1 MYFKNRY
8 KQAVWAASGSIAVL
22 IVVLMFVQ
30 GKYKL
35 TPYIIPIDMGL
46 NYAILAS
53 ILVAIIPPA
62 IVEVNNNR
70 WLKQVDKNLSKILM
84 DVTESVRSG
93 MPMIRALEEASQRD
107 YGPISKNLEIAVVN
121 FNLTSDFDGSM
132 KWFGESLIQPSG
144 KRMATILTEAQ
155 KSGGKMID
163 VLETSINMFTSLD
176 AYRQEKES
184 QISPYI
190 LLVYVSSLIFLFIG
204 WVVISQFLQP
214 MTKTNINTPG
224 IPNLVGGMLSL
235 DYYKSIIFY
244 AAVVEGLI
252 GGLVAGKIAN
262 SRIFSGL
269 IHSALLISITY
280 LFYIVLLP

>member
-1 MYFKNRY
+1 
-8 KQAVWAASGSIAVL
+8 
-22 IVVLMFVQ
+22 
-30 GKYKL
+30 
-35 TPYIIPIDMGL
+35 
-46 NYAILAS
+46 
-53 ILVAIIPPA
+53 
-62 IVEVNNNR
+62 
-70 WLKQVDKNLSKILM
+70 M

-224 IPNLVGGMLSL
+224 IPNLVGGMLSI

>member
-8 KQAVWAASGSIAVL
+8 KQAVWAASGSIAIL

-46 NYAILAS
+46 NYAVLLS

-269 IHSALLISITY
+269 IHSAFLISITY